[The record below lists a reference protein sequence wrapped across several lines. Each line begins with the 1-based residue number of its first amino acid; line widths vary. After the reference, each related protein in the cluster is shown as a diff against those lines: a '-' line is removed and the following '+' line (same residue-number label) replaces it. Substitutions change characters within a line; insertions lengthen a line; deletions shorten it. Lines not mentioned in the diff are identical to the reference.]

1 MKKRYFLPVTIL
13 LLAVV
18 LTGCRMTVSLTG
30 GNINPLAKTVYISN
44 FINNASLV
52 NPSLSQDF
60 TNALKSKVQSQTPLT
75 IVDSEGDYN
84 FEGEITN
91 YYIAPTAIQGNDVAA
106 MNRLSITVRVTFT
119 NKFDETAN
127 FEQSF
132 SRYVDF
138 RSDMNFTAIENTL
151 VSEINEAL
159 TDDIYNKAFVNW

>member
-106 MNRLSITVRVTFT
+106 MNRLSITIRVTFT

>member
-1 MKKRYFLPVTIL
+1 MKKSCFLPVTIL
-13 LLAVV
+13 LLAVI

-30 GNINPLAKTVYISN
+30 GNINPLAKTVYVAS
-44 FINNASLV
+44 FVNNASLV

-60 TNALKSKVQSQTPLT
+60 TNALKSKIQSQTPLT
-75 IVDSEGDYN
+75 VIDTEGDYS
-84 FEGEITN
+84 FQGEITN

-106 MNRLSITVRVTFT
+106 MNRLSITIKVTFT
-119 NKFDETAN
+119 NKFDETDN

-132 SRYVDF
+132 TRYVDY

-151 VSEINEAL
+151 VGEINEAL